1 MNNSSVCT
9 KIEDNTQFN
18 PLASLAARRKKHPPT
33 PRPNGGK
40 RKQSDMWVPFGQ
52 PRSSRNSVI
61 IAARSSAFFLDLDF
75 HFRFNWK
82 CTKIFPFFWVPGHVC
97 GFPPQPPPPFFWK
110 FPLSCVPN
118 VQLQRGEDIEPIDWL
133 PYVWFHKY
141 TIFSSNRRL
150 GKIW

>member
-82 CTKIFPFFWVPGHVC
+82 CIKIFPFFGCRAMCVVFRPSRLPPFTENFRCHVC
-97 GFPPQPPPPFFWK
+97 QMC
-110 FPLSCVPN
+110 SCK
-118 VQLQRGEDIEPIDWL
+118 GE
-133 PYVWFHKY
+133 
-141 TIFSSNRRL
+141 
-150 GKIW
+150 KI